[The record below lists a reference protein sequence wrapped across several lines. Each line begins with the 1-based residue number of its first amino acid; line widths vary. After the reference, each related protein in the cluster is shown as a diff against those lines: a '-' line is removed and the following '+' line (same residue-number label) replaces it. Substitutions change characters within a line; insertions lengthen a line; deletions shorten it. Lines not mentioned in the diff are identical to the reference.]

1 MSAQPSDQIG
11 GSTPTSSLFR
21 SLRGSFSQGSVAS
34 VSTQSQAVPA
44 EPVASPV
51 VAPPVTSAPP
61 SPPPEIIAAPIELDQ
76 MAQEVTENSDTS
88 VEESSLPAAELAG
101 EETSTLD
108 TPEVV
113 TQEAF
118 EAAAP
123 VVEPTSVESMPETVP
138 QEVVSEPALD
148 PEPVA
153 QSAQAVP
160 QADVL
165 AAALPSAVNEM
176 TDTLN
181 PPMAGGGMA
190 KEAPL
195 LSVTVE
201 HPAVDQAGGVQ
212 YVETEKSH
220 ELPPEVEGF
229 IKKVE
234 DNIDQIPQEVVIS
247 DPQSGQ
253 QLPRVLATPV
263 VVLPITPKTEDEGK
277 RKSESYSIR
286 WLIEWSWKMMKT
298 FSGKVVYRDESSES

>member
-21 SLRGSFSQGSVAS
+21 SLRGSFSQRSVAVGGSAEDVTS
-34 VSTQSQAVPA
+34 VSTTTAT
-44 EPVASPV
+44 PV
-51 VAPPVTSAPP
+51 SAPTP
-61 SPPPEIIAAPIELDQ
+61 VPGPTPIEDVAAAPIELDQ
-76 MAQEVTENSDTS
+76 LAQEVTENIS
-88 VEESSLPAAELAG
+88 EEPSALPVA
-101 EETSTLD
+101 D
-108 TPEVV
+108 VPEVV
-113 TQEAF
+113 SQETF
-118 EAAAP
+118 EDAAP
-123 VVEPTSVESMPETVP
+123 VVETPIVEAPIVEAPE
-138 QEVVSEPALD
+138 QLEPAQ
-148 PEPVA
+148 ET
-153 QSAQAVP
+153 S
-160 QADVL
+160 VL

-220 ELPPEVEGF
+220 ELPPDVEGF
-229 IKKVE
+229 IKTVE

-263 VVLPITPKTEDEGK
+263 IVLPITPKTEDEGK
-277 RKSESYSIR
+277 RKSETYSIR